1 MKIPALWL
9 KFNAL
14 LATAGGWLRSPVLLI
29 VRVIWGWQFVQTGWG
44 KLMNLDRTAAF
55 FGDKLHIP
63 FPKLNALMAGSTE
76 CFGGALLLVGLAS
89 RPVSVPL
96 IFTMGVALATTEQEA
111 LAGLVKEFDL
121 DKFCTATP
129 TPFLLAALLVLAFG
143 PGAVSL
149 DRWLGLD
156 KPGGRSAG

>member
-1 MKIPALWL
+1 MKISTLWQRL
-9 KFNAL
+9 NTL
-14 LATAGGWLRSPVLLI
+14 LATAAGWLRSPVLLV
-29 VRVIWGWQFVQTGWG
+29 VRILWGWQFMQTGWG

-76 CFGGALLLVGLAS
+76 CFGGALLLVGLAA

-96 IFTMGVALATTEQEA
+96 
-111 LAGLVKEFDL
+111 
-121 DKFCTATP
+121 DKFCTAAP
-129 TPFLLAALLVLAFG
+129 TPFLLAAMLVLAFG

-149 DRWLGLD
+149 DRWLGVE
-156 KPGGRSAG
+156 KSGGKSIG